1 MSGLK
6 IVVIGGGSSYTP
18 ELIEG
23 LLNRY
28 HEMPVASLWLVDIEE
43 GKEKVEI
50 IAGLARRMIAK
61 AGLTIEVVATLDRES
76 ALRDA
81 DFVCS
86 QFRAGCLDARISD
99 ERISLKYGLIG
110 QETNGLGGFA
120 NACRT
125 IPIALEIAADME
137 RLCPDAWLL
146 NFTNPSGMVTEAI
159 LRHSRIKAVGLCNVP
174 VIMQKGITTL
184 LQCADEKEVVMQ
196 VAGLNHFIF
205 VRQILHKGKEWLPE
219 VIAEINAGRDPLVP
233 RNIPPFRWPSHL
245 LQGLGMIPC
254 AYLRYYYMKDDLLR
268 QELAEAGGEGTRGEV
283 VKQLE
288 KILFDQYRDPHLAVK
303 PKALEGRGGQYYSEA
318 ACELMNAIYND
329 KRIIMHVNTRNNGAI
344 NGLPDDCAV
353 EVSSLITASGPL
365 PLNVAP
371 FPEDTLRLLQ
381 LMKSFER
388 LTIEAALTGNRHT
401 AWRALMLNPL
411 IVSGEKLELALDEV
425 IAENRQ
431 WLPAFHA
438 DPRLTGRLAGDLTTD
453 RLTLRHSAHFS
464 ATLSIIV
471 DS

>member
-254 AYLRYYYMKDDLLR
+254 AYLRYYYMKDDLLS

-344 NGLPDDCAV
+344 SGLPDDCAV

-438 DPRLTGRLAGDLTTD
+438 
-453 RLTLRHSAHFS
+453 
-464 ATLSIIV
+464 
-471 DS
+471 

>member
-219 VIAEINAGRDPLVP
+219 VIAEIHAGRDPLVP

-438 DPRLTGRLAGDLTTD
+438 
-453 RLTLRHSAHFS
+453 
-464 ATLSIIV
+464 
-471 DS
+471 

>member
-174 VIMQKGITTL
+174 VIMQKGIATL

-431 WLPAFHA
+431 RLPAFHA
-438 DPRLTGRLAGDLTTD
+438 
-453 RLTLRHSAHFS
+453 
-464 ATLSIIV
+464 
-471 DS
+471 

>member
-125 IPIALEIAADME
+125 IPLALEIAADME

-344 NGLPDDCAV
+344 SGLPDDCAV

-438 DPRLTGRLAGDLTTD
+438 
-453 RLTLRHSAHFS
+453 
-464 ATLSIIV
+464 
-471 DS
+471 

>member
-1 MSGLK
+1 MSGPK

-233 RNIPPFRWPSHL
+233 RNISPFRWPSHL

-329 KRIIMHVNTRNNGAI
+329 KRIIMHVNTRNNGTI

-438 DPRLTGRLAGDLTTD
+438 
-453 RLTLRHSAHFS
+453 
-464 ATLSIIV
+464 
-471 DS
+471 

>member
-1 MSGLK
+1 MSGRK

-28 HEMPVASLWLVDIEE
+28 QEMPVASLWLVDIEE

-159 LRHSRIKAVGLCNVP
+159 LRHSRIKTVGLCNVP
-174 VIMQKGITTL
+174 VIMQKGVTTL

-288 KILFDQYRDPHLAVK
+288 KTLFDQYRDPHLAVK

-438 DPRLTGRLAGDLTTD
+438 
-453 RLTLRHSAHFS
+453 
-464 ATLSIIV
+464 
-471 DS
+471 

>member
-353 EVSSLITASGPL
+353 EVSSLITASGAL

-438 DPRLTGRLAGDLTTD
+438 
-453 RLTLRHSAHFS
+453 
-464 ATLSIIV
+464 
-471 DS
+471 

>member
-61 AGLTIEVVATLDRES
+61 AGLTIEVVATLDRAS

-159 LRHSRIKAVGLCNVP
+159 LRHSRIKAVGLCNVL

-344 NGLPDDCAV
+344 SGLPDDCAV

-431 WLPAFHA
+431 WLPTFHA
-438 DPRLTGRLAGDLTTD
+438 
-453 RLTLRHSAHFS
+453 
-464 ATLSIIV
+464 
-471 DS
+471 

>member
-159 LRHSRIKAVGLCNVP
+159 LCHSRIKAVGLCNVP

-184 LQCADEKEVVMQ
+184 LQCADEKEVVIQ

-344 NGLPDDCAV
+344 SGLPDDCAV

-411 IVSGEKLELALDEV
+411 IVSGEKLELALAEV

-438 DPRLTGRLAGDLTTD
+438 
-453 RLTLRHSAHFS
+453 
-464 ATLSIIV
+464 
-471 DS
+471 

>member
-76 ALRDA
+76 ALCDA

-344 NGLPDDCAV
+344 SGLPDDCAV

-431 WLPAFHA
+431 WLPTFHA
-438 DPRLTGRLAGDLTTD
+438 
-453 RLTLRHSAHFS
+453 
-464 ATLSIIV
+464 
-471 DS
+471 

>member
-50 IAGLARRMIAK
+50 IAGLARRMIAI

-344 NGLPDDCAV
+344 SGLPDDCAV

-438 DPRLTGRLAGDLTTD
+438 
-453 RLTLRHSAHFS
+453 
-464 ATLSIIV
+464 
-471 DS
+471 

>member
-28 HEMPVASLWLVDIEE
+28 HEMPVASLWMVDIEE

-344 NGLPDDCAV
+344 SGLPDDCAV

-438 DPRLTGRLAGDLTTD
+438 
-453 RLTLRHSAHFS
+453 
-464 ATLSIIV
+464 
-471 DS
+471 

>member
-110 QETNGLGGFA
+110 RGDQWPWRL
-120 NACRT
+120 RQRLSHHSHR
-125 IPIALEIAADME
+125 PEIAADME

-174 VIMQKGITTL
+174 VIMQKG
-184 LQCADEKEVVMQ
+184 
-196 VAGLNHFIF
+196 
-205 VRQILHKGKEWLPE
+205 
-219 VIAEINAGRDPLVP
+219 
-233 RNIPPFRWPSHL
+233 
-245 LQGLGMIPC
+245 
-254 AYLRYYYMKDDLLR
+254 
-268 QELAEAGGEGTRGEV
+268 
-283 VKQLE
+283 
-288 KILFDQYRDPHLAVK
+288 
-303 PKALEGRGGQYYSEA
+303 
-318 ACELMNAIYND
+318 
-329 KRIIMHVNTRNNGAI
+329 
-344 NGLPDDCAV
+344 
-353 EVSSLITASGPL
+353 
-365 PLNVAP
+365 
-371 FPEDTLRLLQ
+371 
-381 LMKSFER
+381 
-388 LTIEAALTGNRHT
+388 
-401 AWRALMLNPL
+401 
-411 IVSGEKLELALDEV
+411 
-425 IAENRQ
+425 
-431 WLPAFHA
+431 
-438 DPRLTGRLAGDLTTD
+438 
-453 RLTLRHSAHFS
+453 
-464 ATLSIIV
+464 
-471 DS
+471 

>member
-110 QETNGLGGFA
+110 RGDQWPRRL
-120 NACRT
+120 RQRLSHHSHRPRRSL
-125 IPIALEIAADME
+125 PIWSDCVPTP
-137 RLCPDAWLL
+137 RLL

-174 VIMQKGITTL
+174 VIMQKG
-184 LQCADEKEVVMQ
+184 
-196 VAGLNHFIF
+196 
-205 VRQILHKGKEWLPE
+205 
-219 VIAEINAGRDPLVP
+219 
-233 RNIPPFRWPSHL
+233 
-245 LQGLGMIPC
+245 
-254 AYLRYYYMKDDLLR
+254 
-268 QELAEAGGEGTRGEV
+268 
-283 VKQLE
+283 
-288 KILFDQYRDPHLAVK
+288 
-303 PKALEGRGGQYYSEA
+303 
-318 ACELMNAIYND
+318 
-329 KRIIMHVNTRNNGAI
+329 
-344 NGLPDDCAV
+344 
-353 EVSSLITASGPL
+353 
-365 PLNVAP
+365 
-371 FPEDTLRLLQ
+371 
-381 LMKSFER
+381 
-388 LTIEAALTGNRHT
+388 
-401 AWRALMLNPL
+401 
-411 IVSGEKLELALDEV
+411 
-425 IAENRQ
+425 
-431 WLPAFHA
+431 
-438 DPRLTGRLAGDLTTD
+438 
-453 RLTLRHSAHFS
+453 
-464 ATLSIIV
+464 
-471 DS
+471 

>member
-288 KILFDQYRDPHLAVK
+288 KTLFDQYRDPHLAVK

-353 EVSSLITASGPL
+353 EVSSLNTASGPL

-438 DPRLTGRLAGDLTTD
+438 
-453 RLTLRHSAHFS
+453 
-464 ATLSIIV
+464 
-471 DS
+471 

>member
-184 LQCADEKEVVMQ
+184 LQCADEKEVVIQ

-268 QELAEAGGEGTRGEV
+268 QELSEAGGEGTRGEV

-438 DPRLTGRLAGDLTTD
+438 
-453 RLTLRHSAHFS
+453 
-464 ATLSIIV
+464 
-471 DS
+471 

>member
-205 VRQILHKGKEWLPE
+205 VRQILNKGKEWLPE

-438 DPRLTGRLAGDLTTD
+438 
-453 RLTLRHSAHFS
+453 
-464 ATLSIIV
+464 
-471 DS
+471 

>member
-288 KILFDQYRDPHLAVK
+288 KFLFDQYRDPHLAVK

-438 DPRLTGRLAGDLTTD
+438 
-453 RLTLRHSAHFS
+453 
-464 ATLSIIV
+464 
-471 DS
+471 

>member
-137 RLCPDAWLL
+137 RLCPNAWLL

-344 NGLPDDCAV
+344 SGLPDDCAV

-438 DPRLTGRLAGDLTTD
+438 
-453 RLTLRHSAHFS
+453 
-464 ATLSIIV
+464 
-471 DS
+471 

>member
-245 LQGLGMIPC
+245 LQGLGMIPR

-344 NGLPDDCAV
+344 SGLPDDCAV

-431 WLPAFHA
+431 WLPTFHA
-438 DPRLTGRLAGDLTTD
+438 
-453 RLTLRHSAHFS
+453 
-464 ATLSIIV
+464 
-471 DS
+471 